1 MLEFINKCVICID
14 LAGLSTNPKG
24 LAGLKGKTVFT
35 VLLHTDEVLEKM
47 VENHPI
53 LIAIGAPLSLSKKDE
68 LFRKADIEIV
78 RKNYRELPPNLLAIN
93 FL

>member
-1 MLEFINKCVICID
+1 
-14 LAGLSTNPKG
+14 
-24 LAGLKGKTVFT
+24 
-35 VLLHTDEVLEKM
+35 M